1 MLTSLLI
8 LIFAK
13 IVFYC
18 YDKNKSPD
26 QGDVV
31 RHDLLSRSSFGENV
45 IFFTCQELEIRKSD
59 VQSAHLSLRS
69 PPDMGQTKLE
79 KYL

>member
-1 MLTSLLI
+1 MREVSVTSLLI

-13 IVFYC
+13 IIFSR

-31 RHDLLSRSSFGENV
+31 VYLDLLSRSSFGENV
-45 IFFTCQELEIRKSD
+45 IFIPCHELEIPKSD
-59 VQSAHLSLRS
+59 VQTAHLSLRC
-69 PPDMGQTKLE
+69 PPDL
-79 KYL
+79 